1 MTGVALEVII
11 ADEAVKTSKDYK
23 KANVAGSLPL
33 LVVGEAGIGETIAI
47 CKYLAKVGPD
57 ASNLL
62 GASIMEQTQVA

>member
-1 MTGVALEVII
+1 MVGVVLEVII
-11 ADEAVKTSKDYK
+11 ANEEIKGSKDFK
-23 KANVAGSLPL
+23 KVNVAGSLPL

-62 GASIMEQTQVA
+62 GSTVREQTQVE